1 MKYRIISLGLS
12 LFLYGIALALPCLLF
27 EIVPREISI
36 EHLKD
41 YGSFYEMKGLEVT
54 AWGILGLLFLQI
66 PALGW
71 LANPAYWLSCIFFVR
86 QQYKFSAITSLTASA
101 IGFGGTLSAFWFNL
115 PNGSNPFSALALH
128 KLLAG
133 FWVWLGAPGLL
144 GLISVF
150 YLVKMTQYPEN
161 ST

>member
-1 MKYRIISLGLS
+1 MKYRIIALGLS
-12 LFLYGIALALPCLLF
+12 LFLYGIALTLPCLLF
-27 EIVPREISI
+27 EIVPRELSI
-36 EHLKD
+36 DHLKD
-41 YGSFYEMKGLEVT
+41 YGSFYEMNGLEVT
-54 AWGILGLLFLQI
+54 GWGILGLLFLQI

-71 LANPAYWLSCIFFVR
+71 LANPVYWLSCIFFVR
-86 QQYKFSAITSLTASA
+86 QQYKFSA

-115 PNGSNPFSALALH
+115 PNGSNLFSVLALH

-133 FWVWLGAPGLL
+133 FWVWLSAPGLL

-161 ST
+161 